1 VIISAALAL
10 LVAGIAWGAFSFG
23 AVYPW
28 GYWPLCAAAGLV
40 GVTGLAF
47 IPRLPRGSTPAG
59 LAAALVAIALACA
72 LQITPLPLATVSRV
86 SPEAA
91 GIQAQYLLG
100 GETGVSRA
108 LSIAPLAT
116 ERALAILIAFGAL
129 IVGGACVFARAGTM
143 RLCGALAVFGPLLA
157 LTGIV
162 QKALAATKPLGFWTT
177 IDGGNPYGPFVN
189 RNHFA
194 GWMLMAVPVCLGLLC
209 ARVSRQTR
217 GMQMT
222 VRERIL
228 WFGTESGSR
237 LILMAAGIGIMSLSI
252 FLTGSRSGMI
262 AAVFALLMTA
272 LLVWRRHSG
281 PARIA
286 LAGLIVAML
295 IGVAAWAGIDQTL
308 TRLADAASRD
318 YAGRTGP
325 WGDAWNVFRRYPL
338 TGTGINTYGVAM
350 LFYQRFAPD
359 VHFSAAHNDY
369 LQVLAEGGLLVGIP
383 VAAAI
388 GVLALTIWRRFREER
403 SLSTFWIRAGATIG
417 LLSIGI
423 QEMGDFSLQM
433 SGNAFLFAVVCAIAV
448 HRTPERRRA

>member
-1 VIISAALAL
+1 VIIFAAQAL

-28 GYWPLCAAAGLV
+28 GYRPLCAAAGLV
-40 GVTGLAF
+40 GVAGLSL
-47 IPRLPRGSTPAG
+47 IPRLPRGSVPTG
-59 LAAALVAIALACA
+59 LAAAFVAIALACA
-72 LQITPLPLATVSRV
+72 LQMVPLPLATVSRL
-86 SPEAA
+86 SPEAP

-100 GETGVSRA
+100 DDPGSRA
-108 LSIAPLAT
+108 VSIAPLAT
-116 ERALAILIAFGAL
+116 ERALAILIAFGVL
-129 IVGGACVFARAGTM
+129 IIGGACVFARAGTM
-143 RLCGALAVFGPLLA
+143 RLCAALAVFGPLLA
-157 LTGIV
+157 MTGIV

-209 ARVSRQTR
+209 AKLSRQPSGLHLTF
-217 GMQMT
+217 
-222 VRERIL
+222 RERVL
-228 WFGTESGSR
+228 WFGTASGSR
-237 LILMAAGIGIMSLSI
+237 LILLAAGIGLMSLSI
-252 FLTGSRSGMI
+252 FLTGSRSGII
-262 AAVFALLMTA
+262 AAAFALGMMA
-272 LLVWRRHSG
+272 VLVWRRYPGS
-281 PARIA
+281 ARIA

-295 IGVAAWAGIDQTL
+295 IGVTVWAGFDQTL
-308 TRLADAASRD
+308 TRLADAASHD

-325 WGDAWNVFRRYPL
+325 WADAWHVFRRYPL

-350 LFYQRFAPD
+350 LFYQQFAPD

-383 VAAAI
+383 AVAAI
-388 GVLALTIWRRFREER
+388 VVLALTIWRRFREER

-433 SGNAFLFAVVCAIAV
+433 PGNAFLFAVICAIAV
-448 HRTPERRRA
+448 HRTPERRRG

>member
-40 GVTGLAF
+40 GVAGLAF

-59 LAAALVAIALACA
+59 LAAAFVAIALACA

-86 SPEAA
+86 SPEAP
-91 GIQAQYLLG
+91 GVQAQFLLS
-100 GETGVSRA
+100 ETSDSRP
-108 LSIAPLAT
+108 LSISPPAT
-116 ERALAILIAFGAL
+116 ARALAILIALAVL
-129 IVGGACVFARAGTM
+129 TIGGACLFAHTGTT
-143 RLCGALAVFGPLLA
+143 RLSGALALVGALLA

-162 QKALAATKPLGFWTT
+162 QKALAAAKPLGFWTT

-209 ARVSRQTR
+209 ARLSRQTR

-228 WFGTESGSR
+228 WFGTASGSR
-237 LILMAAGIGIMSLSI
+237 LILLAAGIGLMSLSI
-252 FLTGSRSGMI
+252 FLTGSRSGMM
-262 AAVFALLMTA
+262 AAAFALLMTA
-272 LLVWRRHSG
+272 LLVWRRYPGS
-281 PARIA
+281 ARIA

-295 IGVAAWAGIDQTL
+295 IGVTVWAGLDQTL
-308 TRLADAASRD
+308 TRFADAASHD

-325 WGDAWNVFRRYPL
+325 WADAWRVSRLYPL

-350 LFYQRFAPD
+350 LFYQQFATD

-383 VAAAI
+383 AIAAI
-388 GVLALTIWRRFREER
+388 VVVALTIRRRFLEES

-417 LLSIGI
+417 LLSIAI
-423 QEMGDFSLQM
+423 QEIGDFSLQM
-433 SGNAFLFAVVCAIAV
+433 PGNAFLFAVVCAIAI
-448 HRTPERRRA
+448 HRTPERRRG